1 MLHRLITFF
10 SISKLPLQAC
20 LHEPKNLGSC
30 VCNYTGHAEFKI
42 WTFFPITLPYSW
54 FHLFSYVAVETVNN
68 EVYVCTRRAALNMAY
83 QEMLKSGKSVE
94 PIAELPGV
102 DLMGAQ
108 LKGTV
113 KWVTT

>member
-1 MLHRLITFF
+1 M
-10 SISKLPLQAC
+10 
-20 LHEPKNLGSC
+20 
-30 VCNYTGHAEFKI
+30 YTHI
-42 WTFFPITLPYSW
+42 C
-54 FHLFSYVAVETVNN
+54 SYVAVETVNN

-113 KWVTT
+113 KPFWCCASGKMFNFIMENMSANR